1 MNVLDLIVYV
11 FNSITGASFQ
21 LMSLS
26 ELSAQASAFTY
37 WTQIFDVPFIIS
49 FVISQQ
55 KSPWIAPRGLIV
67 LYGYELFHILNCS
80 L

>member
-26 ELSAQASAFTY
+26 ELSAQAAAFTY
-37 WTQIFDVPFIIS
+37 WTQIFDVQFIIS
-49 FVISQQ
+49 FVI
-55 KSPWIAPRGLIV
+55 
-67 LYGYELFHILNCS
+67 
-80 L
+80 